1 MLQKEKEKFHKKM
14 HDLVKRLH
22 AKHALELE
30 IEQLKGVFRVMKKL
44 EEVEMKQ
51 QEKEEELPF

>member
-14 HDLVKRLH
+14 HDLVKRLD
-22 AKHALELE
+22 ARHALELE

-44 EEVEMKQ
+44 EEVEMKL
-51 QEKEEELPF
+51 QEK